1 MMYYETDKK
10 QFVSNK
16 IDTKES
22 VLCVSKIMVDAA
34 GSLFCWLFCSAAAVA
49 ATAVAAVAA
58 ATMAAADADA
68 EKIS

>member
-1 MMYYETDKK
+1 MK
-10 QFVSNK
+10 Q
-16 IDTKES
+16 TKNS
-22 VLCVSKIMVDAA
+22 LFQIKLTQRSRVLCVSKIMVDAA

-49 ATAVAAVAA
+49 ATAVAA

>member
-1 MMYYETDKK
+1 
-10 QFVSNK
+10 
-16 IDTKES
+16 
-22 VLCVSKIMVDAA
+22 MVDAA

-58 ATMAAADADA
+58 ATMDAADADA

>member
-22 VLCVSKIMVDAA
+22 CIMCFENNGGCCWIIILLVI
-34 GSLFCWLFCSAAAVA
+34 LFCRCGGGNGCGCGGGCNNGCGGCGC
-49 ATAVAAVAA
+49 
-58 ATMAAADADA
+58 
-68 EKIS
+68 

>member
-1 MMYYETDKK
+1 ME
-10 QFVSNK
+10 
-16 IDTKES
+16 
-22 VLCVSKIMVDAA
+22 MVDAA
-34 GSLFCWLFCSAAAVA
+34 GLSFCWLFCSAAAVA

>member
-1 MMYYETDKK
+1 MK
-10 QFVSNK
+10 Q
-16 IDTKES
+16 TKNS
-22 VLCVSKIMVDAA
+22 LFQRKLTLRTRVLCVSKIMADAA